1 MPFWFIAG
9 PLFLFLSGGECWR
22 YQPGNGQTHRFA
34 KDFHACLGFPIGR
47 HHSAQTWEPKLHLI
61 IRKEKKRWII
71 DVHFCYSKQKKK
83 RKMWLVVTFSLSDS
97 RRCLIWAERR
107 MYTSSS
113 FYSSSHPSMEEQVEL
128 ARQIS
133 HSLSSDTNSTSKGQ
147 SMYVKRR
154 NRSSK
159 WIHEGI
165 QEFSPFF
172 FLFLKIR
179 TYVTTAPPSVS
190 QLHLLGRTRKTRAA
204 DHV

>member
-1 MPFWFIAG
+1 
-9 PLFLFLSGGECWR
+9 
-22 YQPGNGQTHRFA
+22 
-34 KDFHACLGFPIGR
+34 
-47 HHSAQTWEPKLHLI
+47 
-61 IRKEKKRWII
+61 
-71 DVHFCYSKQKKK
+71 
-83 RKMWLVVTFSLSDS
+83 
-97 RRCLIWAERR
+97 